1 MSVSQQVVFL
11 VHDGRWQRARVGPFG
26 DRGPASVTE
35 DSGQCGGGEWQSGAQ
50 WPPLT
55 SRGVSNILRCFSR
68 YSEIFSLR
76 DGFIDLC

>member
-1 MSVSQQVVFL
+1 MIYNQQIYQIALFIVSVSQQVVFL

-55 SRGVSNILRCFSR
+55 SRGVSNILR
-68 YSEIFSLR
+68 
-76 DGFIDLC
+76 

>member
-1 MSVSQQVVFL
+1 MIYNQQIPNCLIYRVSVSQQVVFL

-55 SRGVSNILRCFSR
+55 SRAVSKILR
-68 YSEIFSLR
+68 
-76 DGFIDLC
+76 